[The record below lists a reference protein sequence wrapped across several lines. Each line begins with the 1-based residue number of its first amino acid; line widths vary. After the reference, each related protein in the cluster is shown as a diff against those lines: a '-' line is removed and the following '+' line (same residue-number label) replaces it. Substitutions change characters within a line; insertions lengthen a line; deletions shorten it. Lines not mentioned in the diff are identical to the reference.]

1 RTRPFGR
8 SLDRGSADIAR
19 LRELLV
25 VDVAGGHLVPLLDE
39 MLQHREAH
47 SPYAYDAN
55 SRFLPVHFVLC
66 LRGACKAHTLA
77 LSSAASGLS
86 ASATSLAST
95 GMLRSI
101 RRRAIPISPCALMPD
116 PSPSRAPSNST

>member
-1 RTRPFGR
+1 
-8 SLDRGSADIAR
+8 AR
-19 LRELLV
+19 LRLLLCLI
-25 VDVAGGHLVPLLDE
+25 VAGGPLVPLLYE
-39 MLQHREAH
+39 ILQHLESHA
-47 SPYAYDAN
+47 PYAYDAN

-101 RRRAIPISPCALMPD
+101 RRRAIAISRWALMPD
-116 PSPSRAPSNST
+116 T